1 MSARDFLTDLYL
13 DWFNNWLS
21 VEAFAQRHGLTDEEA
36 EILINLARKVKN
48 TKHPEA

>member
-1 MSARDFLTDLYL
+1 MSARDFLTALYL

-21 VEAFAQRHGLTDEEA
+21 VEAFAQHHGLEYADA
-36 EILINLARKVKN
+36 KLLIQLARDVTN